1 VGQKAQDTAELF
13 FDNVQVPKGNLLGE
27 AGGGFVH
34 LMENLVQERLGIAVA
49 AAAACE
55 QILELALSYSRERQA
70 FGRPIGRFQHNR
82 FTLAEMATETRIARV
97 FVDRC
102 VRAHLDGTLD
112 AAEASMAKW
121 WTTELQKKVVDQAVQ
136 LFGGYGY
143 MMEYPVARAFVDSR
157 IQTIYGGT
165 TEVQKEII
173 GRMLGF

>member
-1 VGQKAQDTAELF
+1 
-13 FDNVQVPKGNLLGE
+13 
-27 AGGGFVH
+27 
-34 LMENLVQERLGIAVA
+34 
-49 AAAACE
+49 
-55 QILELALSYSRERQA
+55 
-70 FGRPIGRFQHNR
+70 
-82 FTLAEMATETRIARV
+82 
-97 FVDRC
+97 
-102 VRAHLDGTLD
+102 
-112 AAEASMAKW
+112 MAKW